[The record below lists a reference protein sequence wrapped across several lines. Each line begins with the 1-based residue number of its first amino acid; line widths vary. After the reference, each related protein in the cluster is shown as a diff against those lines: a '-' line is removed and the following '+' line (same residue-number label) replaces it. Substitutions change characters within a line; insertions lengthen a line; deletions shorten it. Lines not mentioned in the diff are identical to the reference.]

1 MANVPSLVMEQQ
13 VVLYCYSVGLGCLV
27 YYLHSGSQLL
37 DVAAATSRGE
47 GNGSWVQYMMLL
59 RTTVV
64 WKAGD

>member
-1 MANVPSLVMEQQ
+1 M
-13 VVLYCYSVGLGCLV
+13 LYCYSVGLGCLV